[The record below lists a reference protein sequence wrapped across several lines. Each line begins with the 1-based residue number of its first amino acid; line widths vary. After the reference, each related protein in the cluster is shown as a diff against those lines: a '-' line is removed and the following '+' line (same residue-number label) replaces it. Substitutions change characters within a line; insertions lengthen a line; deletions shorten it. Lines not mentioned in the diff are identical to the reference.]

1 MHIHETQFNQAR
13 PLLSVLVLLSVF
25 LSTWDYVVPAAAIN
39 SINATIQNKQSHPI
53 ATSIGSVQQSQQ
65 QQQQQ
70 QPSSVSSAQVR
81 LLARPAPYAIDSNN
95 NADGSMKNIMFRLSF
110 TNRTLNRGS
119 EDNSNGRDED
129 PWSALIS
136 RNGTI
141 IGTRANFS
149 IKKLLDTLHN
159 NSFTSELKF
168 DEHDRGFVN
177 ITISSAGASNMS
189 RNLLKTNDNLGNSP
203 IDELLLE
210 ELILDANSNWQQSDQ
225 KVNGSLVVKDN
236 HRYESK
242 YPLRSKPAASMD
254 AINLI
259 TVPPIRSALE
269 VVAEN
274 YTVRKISEEANM
286 FAIKLLDQLNIER
299 LGSRN
304 LIQAPFAIYQGLA
317 LLLNGAMGET
327 AKEMDKALLGIQS
340 SYENIKLTH
349 DQDRNRLMASFS
361 DVIRQL
367 QYSATNHF
375 RIKHSNDSNQQVGYS
390 TNQFNGGTTEQH
402 MIVANNLLF
411 SSTAYEIS
419 NEFKNTLNTN
429 YNNTALTKIE
439 VGSTESIQVVNGWIR
454 RATQGVI
461 PLIMDKRSTFDE
473 FNVMALLCTSWLAQ
487 EWKDTFYRI
496 SSPLRSSIRLK
507 GQGRSLESLSIF
519 GRDDTLL
526 EFFDDNKQS
535 HFVEFIRSRPTKNI
549 HHYHSVFNNMMLDI
563 VAVPFQDSN
572 HRLITITPVSSSTS
586 SSASSIN
593 NITQQSSE
601 GSGSTK
607 GEANVEPTDAS
618 LLSRLIALMT
628 SNPRKSLRSL
638 WNIIAPEIITKQTLQ
653 NIQLARQ
660 KNVTIDEQTIETNI
674 IPMVELSIP
683 LIRSEADSSVAA
695 ALNHIGIVNPFDP
708 NQANFIGINGHPF
721 NYYKLHLS
729 NVMSKTVFNLNERGI
744 NYDKTVKTLEA
755 LRIFPNRQQQ
765 RKRDS
770 PKADSITVETGD
782 DSIRLEFVDEVKLNK
797 PFMYLI
803 CDIKTKLILYTGV
816 VRNPTQEGP

>member
-1 MHIHETQFNQAR
+1 MYKNKKQINENWL
-13 PLLSVLVLLSVF
+13 LLSISMLIGVILSS
-25 LSTWDYVVPAAAIN
+25 LSCVAPASTPNSIVAPIQTKQSQPHASPTLIVPA
-39 SINATIQNKQSHPI
+39 
-53 ATSIGSVQQSQQ
+53 QQSQHL
-65 QQQQQ
+65 QQQQ
-70 QPSSVSSAQVR
+70 QPGVVPSSQVR
-81 LLARPAPYAIDSNN
+81 QLAQPAPYAIDSNDN
-95 NADGSMKNIMFRLSF
+95 IDGSIKNIMFRLSF
-110 TNRTLNRGS
+110 TNRTLNNGS
-119 EDNSNGRDED
+119 EDDGKGQRDED
-129 PWSALIS
+129 LWSSLMS

-177 ITISSAGASNMS
+177 ITIFSAPGSNMS
-189 RNLLKTNDNLGNSP
+189 RSLLKTDENFVNSP

-210 ELILDANSNWQQSDQ
+210 ELIMDANSNWQQSDSRLNTSQ
-225 KVNGSLVVKDN
+225 VVKDN

-242 YPLRSKPAASMD
+242 YPMRSKPAASID
-254 AINLI
+254 AINSI

-274 YTVRKISEEANM
+274 YTIRKISEEANVFSM
-286 FAIKLLDQLNIER
+286 KLLHQLNIER

-327 AKEMDKALLGIQS
+327 AKEMDKTLLGTQS

-349 DQDRNRLMASFS
+349 DQDRTRLMASFS
-361 DVIRQL
+361 DIIRQL
-367 QYSATNHF
+367 QQSATNHL
-375 RIKHSNDSNQQVGYS
+375 RAKPSNESDQQIKGYSSNQYS
-390 TNQFNGGTTEQH
+390 TTEQH
-402 MIVANNLLF
+402 LIVANNLLF
-411 SSTAYEIS
+411 SSSAYEIS

-461 PLIMDKRSTFDE
+461 PSILDKRNTFDE

-487 EWKDTFYRI
+487 EWKDTFYKI

-507 GQGRSLESLSIF
+507 GQGRSLDLLSIF
-519 GRDDTLL
+519 RRDDTLL
-526 EFFDDNKQS
+526 EFFDDSKQS
-535 HFVEFIRSRPTKNI
+535 HFVEYIRSRPTKNI

-572 HRLITITPVSSSTS
+572 HRLIAITPVSSS
-586 SSASSIN
+586 SASTIN
-593 NITQQSSE
+593 NITQQPTESS
-601 GSGSTK
+601 SSTK
-607 GEANVEPTDAS
+607 GDPIVEPTDAS
-618 LLSRLIALMT
+618 LLSRLIALIA
-628 SNPRKSLRSL
+628 SNPRKAMRSL

-683 LIRSEADSSVAA
+683 IIRSEADASVSA
-695 ALNHIGIVNPFDP
+695 ALNHIGIVNSFDP

-729 NVMSKTVFNLNERGI
+729 NVVSKTVFNLNERGI
-744 NYDKTVKTLEA
+744 NYDKTIKTLEA

-765 RKRDS
+765 VKRDS
-770 PKADSITVETGD
+770 PKADTITVDSGH

>member
-1 MHIHETQFNQAR
+1 MHIHETKSNQAR
-13 PLLSVLVLLSVF
+13 HLMSILMLVSVL
-25 LSTWDYVVPAAAIN
+25 LSTWDYVAPAAAIN
-39 SINATIQNKQSHPI
+39 NINATIQSKQPV
-53 ATSIGSVQQSQQ
+53 ATSSAPVQQSQQ
-65 QQQQQ
+65 QQ
-70 QPSSVSSAQVR
+70 PSAVPSAQVR

-110 TNRTLNRGS
+110 TNRTLNRGP
-119 EDNSNGRDED
+119 EDNSGGRDED

-189 RNLLKTNDNLGNSP
+189 RNLLKANDNFGNSP

-210 ELILDANSNWQQSDQ
+210 ELILDANSNWQQADS

-242 YPLRSKPAASMD
+242 YPLRSKPAAME

-274 YTVRKISEEANM
+274 YTVRKISEEANV

-299 LGSRN
+299 LGNRN

-317 LLLNGAMGET
+317 LLLSGAMGET

-349 DQDRNRLMASFS
+349 DQDRTRLMASLS

-367 QYSATNHF
+367 QSSATNHF
-375 RIKHSNDSNQQVGYS
+375 RNRPSNESDQQVGYTTS
-390 TNQFNGGTTEQH
+390 QFSGGTTEQH
-402 MIVANNLLF
+402 LIVANNLLF
-411 SSTAYEIS
+411 SSSAYEIS
-419 NEFKNTLNTN
+419 NEFKNTLNAN

-461 PLIMDKRSTFDE
+461 PLIMDKKSTFDE
-473 FNVMALLCTSWLAQ
+473 FNVMALLCTSWLSQ

-507 GQGRSLESLSIF
+507 GQGRSLDSLPIF

-526 EFFDDNKQS
+526 EFFDDSKQS

-572 HRLITITPVSSSTS
+572 HRLIAITPVSSSAGGG
-586 SSASSIN
+586 ASSISN
-593 NITQQSSE
+593 VTQQSPE
-601 GSGSTK
+601 GSAK
-607 GEANVEPTDAS
+607 GEPGVEPTDAS

-683 LIRSEADSSVAA
+683 IIRSEADSSVSA

-729 NVMSKTVFNLNERGI
+729 NVISKTVFNLNERGI
-744 NYDKTVKTLEA
+744 NYDKTIKTLEA